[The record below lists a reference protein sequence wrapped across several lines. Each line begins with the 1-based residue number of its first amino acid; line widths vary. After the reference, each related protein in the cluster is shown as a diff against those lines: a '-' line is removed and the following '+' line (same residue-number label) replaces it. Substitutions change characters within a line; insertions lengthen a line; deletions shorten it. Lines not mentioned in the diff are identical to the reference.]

1 VRLSR
6 FVSLHGFA
14 LNVSPDLAH
23 FGLIVPCG
31 LTRPVTSM
39 QAELGARAPS
49 IDLVKRRVAAWFAR
63 EVPQRVE
70 EAMRADKA

>member
-1 VRLSR
+1 
-6 FVSLHGFA
+6 LHGFA
-14 LNVSPDLAH
+14 LNVSPDLSH

-31 LTRPVTSM
+31 LTRPVTSL
-39 QAELGARAPS
+39 QAELDARAPS

-70 EAMRADKA
+70 TAIRGGEANGHAS

>member
-1 VRLSR
+1 
-6 FVSLHGFA
+6 
-14 LNVSPDLAH
+14 
-23 FGLIVPCG
+23 
-31 LTRPVTSM
+31 M